1 MKTQYTVRIHA
12 LESPRVAPATFTP
25 LLAMKPAP
33 LPTVKEPQTFPA
45 SSAVTASF
53 FALLERRQH
62 EHEQREAQA
71 RKDRED
77 AKLARLRPWWVD
89 AQQ

>member
-1 MKTQYTVRIHA
+1 MDKNEKIEFVTT
-12 LESPRVAPATFTP
+12 L
-25 LLAMKPAP
+25 
-33 LPTVKEPQTFPA
+33 
-45 SSAVTASF
+45 SAVTASF
-53 FALLERRQH
+53 FALLDRRQR
-62 EHEQREAQA
+62 EHQQAEAQA

>member
-1 MKTQYTVRIHA
+1 
-12 LESPRVAPATFTP
+12 
-25 LLAMKPAP
+25 MKPAP

-45 SSAVTASF
+45 SF
-53 FALLERRQH
+53 FALLERRQR

-77 AKLARLRPWWVD
+77 AKLARLRPWWAD